1 MRHGTTERVGLVFPS
16 LAINPGFFLD
26 MGRSLARVDGPVSSV
41 VELETAP
48 VKNKVRRFS
57 GSAAS
62 GGSLCGSLPFW
73 QGLPCQGRD
82 VIDWRASGKR
92 SSLLSTLFWLWV
104 SFGRRQA
111 KGLRSQ
117 ILDMAHLG

>member
-48 VKNKVRRFS
+48 VKNKVCRLS

-82 VIDWRASGKR
+82 AIDWRAIGKR
-92 SSLLSTLFWLWV
+92 SFASLN
-104 SFGRRQA
+104 SFLALVFSWTKAGKRP
-111 KGLRSQ
+111 Q